1 MKKMTRRGFIGLAA
15 SAGAALTVGCDSQ
28 DGCGKGAGDAL
39 SLDAGSQCQAPD
51 DLPVMAETE
60 VLVVGGGPSGLAAA
74 LAAAKAGA
82 DTMLID
88 RYGFYG
94 GVITQAIMGSIT
106 WYRYAE
112 TVDAGGVCAE
122 IEAKAKAM
130 GGSINLLEVMEEPTL
145 QALMKALAEEAGL
158 VVDGK
163 PTYEILR
170 SELFKIVAD
179 TMVLEAGVKPLL
191 HCWVVGALMEGETI
205 TGVITE
211 SKSGRQVVRA
221 KRVIDATGDAD
232 VAAFCGAPFNKAAKE
247 DLMEVTT
254 NFSCSNVDLAA
265 LAAHIAKENR
275 TMADWIDEDCG
286 KEKEMFSTHLFTP
299 FKEAAEA
306 GEIPDDVVIRAF
318 PGGFTGTGDVLSLNA
333 IHQYGVDSTDVW
345 DLTTAEM
352 EGRRRVLMAMDVLR
366 KRVPGFEKAELSMI
380 GASLGCRESRK
391 IVGEYALTGDDVKDE
406 GRFDDSIGIFPE
418 FLDAYG
424 ILCLPTTGRY
434 FQVPYRVTVP
444 QQVEN
449 LLVVGRAVAGDRV
462 SHAATRQM
470 GCCMVTGQGAGVA
483 AAVSLHEGATCRQ
496 VDIAKVQN
504 ELVAQGVRIA

>member
-1 MKKMTRRGFIGLAA
+1 M
-15 SAGAALTVGCDSQ
+15 
-28 DGCGKGAGDAL
+28 
-39 SLDAGSQCQAPD
+39 
-51 DLPVMAETE
+51 
-60 VLVVGGGPSGLAAA
+60 
-74 LAAAKAGA
+74 
-82 DTMLID
+82 
-88 RYGFYG
+88 
-94 GVITQAIMGSIT
+94 
-106 WYRYAE
+106 
-112 TVDAGGVCAE
+112 
-122 IEAKAKAM
+122 
-130 GGSINLLEVMEEPTL
+130 
-145 QALMKALAEEAGL
+145 ALAEEAGL

-247 DLMEVTT
+247 DLLEVTT
-254 NFSCSNVDLAA
+254 NFSCSKVDLAA

>member
-254 NFSCSNVDLAA
+254 NFSCSNVDRRDPRRRRHPRLPGRLHGDGGRPLPQRDPPVWRRFHRRVGPHHSRDGRAPPGP
-265 LAAHIAKENR
+265 HGHGR
-275 TMADWIDEDCG
+275 
-286 KEKEMFSTHLFTP
+286 P
-299 FKEAAEA
+299 PQA
-306 GEIPDDVVIRAF
+306 GPR
-318 PGGFTGTGDVLSLNA
+318 LR
-333 IHQYGVDSTDVW
+333 
-345 DLTTAEM
+345 
-352 EGRRRVLMAMDVLR
+352 EGRAQHDRRLP
-366 KRVPGFEKAELSMI
+366 RVP
-380 GASLGCRESRK
+380 
-391 IVGEYALTGDDVKDE
+391 
-406 GRFDDSIGIFPE
+406 
-418 FLDAYG
+418 
-424 ILCLPTTGRY
+424 
-434 FQVPYRVTVP
+434 
-444 QQVEN
+444 
-449 LLVVGRAVAGDRV
+449 
-462 SHAATRQM
+462 
-470 GCCMVTGQGAGVA
+470 
-483 AAVSLHEGATCRQ
+483 
-496 VDIAKVQN
+496 
-504 ELVAQGVRIA
+504 